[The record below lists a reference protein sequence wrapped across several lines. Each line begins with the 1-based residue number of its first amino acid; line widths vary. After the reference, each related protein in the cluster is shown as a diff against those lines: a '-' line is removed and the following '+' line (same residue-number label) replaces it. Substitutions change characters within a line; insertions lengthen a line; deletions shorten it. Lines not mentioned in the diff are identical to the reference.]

1 MKKDYFLPLL
11 LAVAALQGYA
21 QNTAGS
27 FALRSG
33 DELTKLAAE
42 YMPGNDGSQDILWDL
57 RNMAVHDDKH
67 HVVYTRAC
75 GRSGLL
81 TCTENNTRYYYE
93 QRRDSLLLW
102 GSENRLAKVEYDS
115 PELLLRM
122 PLLFGEKYG
131 GLLHGTM
138 DYCGKMFFRVLGSYQ
153 VEVDGTGSV
162 ILPSGDTI
170 KHVSRVRLTERT
182 TLQYHPELTTARELK
197 SYVDSAAYSEDSI
210 RVAISRSK
218 LPVTRTCRWYAAGYR
233 YPILETIT
241 CGDTDEHQQLLAAY
255 YCPPE
260 EQERL
265 DDEENKHQR
274 EQLAQ
279 DDNSRLDRGSKLS
292 VLNNLAVSADNNA
305 ITIGYDLREAATVK
319 ALVCNTQGMVFLQQT
334 QTSEAGSGYRM
345 TLTSN
350 GLRSGEY
357 ILYLNANGQSQ
368 NQKIWIP

>member
-1 MKKDYFLPLL
+1 MRTILTAII
-11 LAVAALQGYA
+11 LAVATLHGYA
-21 QNTAGS
+21 QNAAGNFLPRTNDEVTLQQTAYVAADEGAENTVWD
-27 FALRSG
+27 FTQLECSG
-33 DELTKLAAE
+33 REYPACYAE
-42 YMPGNDGSQDILWDL
+42 EEAYE
-57 RNMAVHDDKH
+57 
-67 HVVYTRAC
+67 
-75 GRSGLL
+75 GLIVG
-81 TCTENNTRYYYE
+81 TEFNTRHYY
-93 QRRDSLLLW
+93 QTSTDSLLLW

-319 ALVCNTQGMVFLQQT
+319 ALVCNTQGMVFLQQA